1 MSGIVLRSVAKR
13 FGATRALADVSLEI
27 TPGELLALLG
37 PSGCGK
43 TTLLRAVAGLL
54 RPDSGRILIG
64 GRDVTDLPA
73 RERPI
78 GMVFQSFALFP
89 NMTVYAN
96 VAFPLTVRRTPRV
109 DIDIRVREL
118 LELVQ
123 LGEQADRYPKQ
134 ISAGQ
139 QQRVALARGLAAKP
153 DVLLLDEPLSAL
165 DALVRTQLR
174 DEMRRIQQAVG
185 TTTIFVTHDQS
196 EAMAIADRV
205 AVMNQGWIEQVA
217 PPLSLYDRPDTPFS
231 AAFVGSRNALE
242 LPVHDG
248 LVRFGQAFA
257 IPRSTAG
264 AASMLVFFRPEDV
277 EVVADGGGQPATV
290 EVKIFLGATTRLHLV
305 AEVDGKQARI
315 YADVPTR
322 QAVSLERGAI
332 VAVRVDPARVHTF
345 PVDGS
350 SRLDER

>member
-1 MSGIVLRSVAKR
+1 MSGIVLRSVAKE
-13 FGATRALADVSLEI
+13 FGETRALEAVSLDI
-27 TPGELLALLG
+27 APGELLALLG

-89 NMTVYAN
+89 NMTVQAN
-96 VAFPLTVRRTPRV
+96 VAFPLTVRNTPRA
-109 DIDIRVREL
+109 DSDLRVREL

-123 LGEQADRYPKQ
+123 LPALADRYPKQ

-139 QQRVALARGLAAKP
+139 QQRVALARALAAKP

-205 AVMNQGWIEQVA
+205 AVMNHGRIEQIA
-217 PPLSLYDRPDTPFS
+217 HPLALYDQPDTPFS

-242 LPVHDG
+242 LPVQAG
-248 LVRFGQAFA
+248 IVRFGAAFA
-257 IPRSTAG
+257 VARPAAG
-264 AASMLVFFRPEDV
+264 ATTMLAFFRPEDV
-277 EVVADGGGQPATV
+277 ELVAAGAGQPARV

-305 AEVDGKQARI
+305 AAVDGKEARI

-322 QAVSLERGAI
+322 QAVALERGAT
-332 VAVRVDPARVHTF
+332 VAVRIEPERVHTF
-345 PVDGS
+345 PADGTKG
-350 SRLDER
+350 LGAN